1 MMGMSRKLGN
11 QIFRGGKLGVK
22 EILKFIKIEHTLF
35 SLPFVL
41 IGYIIAYNQFMHD
54 LPVNA
59 LGWLRIDIVWI
70 LIAAVGARGLA
81 MTLNRIIDR
90 EIDAS
95 NPRTASRGLASGSM
109 SMNTAWTLSTIFLCM
124 LLFGAWQLNEV
135 ALMMAWLPVLAFV
148 IYPYTKRHTWL
159 CHLWLGLCL
168 GLAPAGAWVAV
179 AADVHGWAAITGMH
193 DGYTDLLWYPT
204 IFFIS
209 LGVMFWI
216 TVFDINYA
224 RMDVESDRANGIHSF
239 PAKFSEGATT
249 RTSVQL
255 TLIWFACFAI
265 SNPMDEIWFLG
276 AAGLM
281 AILNIAVIIGR
292 EKFADFQTILFRVS
306 MLTGWV
312 LLVAIMLMEP
322 DKGIMLED

>member
-1 MMGMSRKLGN
+1 
-11 QIFRGGKLGVK
+11 
-22 EILKFIKIEHTLF
+22 
-35 SLPFVL
+35 
-41 IGYIIAYNQFMHD
+41 
-54 LPVNA
+54 
-59 LGWLRIDIVWI
+59 
-70 LIAAVGARGLA
+70 
-81 MTLNRIIDR
+81 
-90 EIDAS
+90 
-95 NPRTASRGLASGSM
+95 
-109 SMNTAWTLSTIFLCM
+109 
-124 LLFGAWQLNEV
+124 
-135 ALMMAWLPVLAFV
+135 
-148 IYPYTKRHTWL
+148 
-159 CHLWLGLCL
+159 LWLGLCL

-239 PAKFSEGATT
+239 PAKFSEEATT

-265 SNPMDEIWFLG
+265 SNPMDEIWFLA

-292 EKFADFQTILFRVS
+292 EKFADFQTTLFRVS
-306 MLTGWV
+306 MLTGWI
-312 LLVAIMLMEP
+312 LLIAIMLMEP
-322 DKGIMLED
+322 DKGPMLEG